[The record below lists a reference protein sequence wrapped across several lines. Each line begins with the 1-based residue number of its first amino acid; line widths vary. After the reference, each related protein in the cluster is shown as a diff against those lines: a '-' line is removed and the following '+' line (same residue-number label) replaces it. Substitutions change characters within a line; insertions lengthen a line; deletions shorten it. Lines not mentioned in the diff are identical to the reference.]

1 MDHLILYDG
10 LILNLTNKKNLIII
24 KSKSMSVWCF
34 CFPGI
39 LMLLCGM
46 FRYQH
51 FLCIPNE
58 MNMMELYGRS
68 IWIPWNQSI
77 HFGQVLRYQWIIQ
90 SKICRLWLWQIQ
102 NMFDCHWIPF
112 NISLFLLLPC
122 GIFRYEWFQSSSMR

>member
-1 MDHLILYDG
+1 MDHLIPNDG
-10 LILNLTNKKNLIII
+10 LVLNLTNKKNLIII

-90 SKICRLWLWQIQ
+90 SKICRLWRWQIQ